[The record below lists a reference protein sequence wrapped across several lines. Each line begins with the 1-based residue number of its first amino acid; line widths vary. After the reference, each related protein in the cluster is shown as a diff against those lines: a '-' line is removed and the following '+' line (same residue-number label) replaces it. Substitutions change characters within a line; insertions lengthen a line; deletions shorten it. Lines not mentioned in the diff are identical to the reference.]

1 MSRSLDRSRLLSLT
15 KPVHVTMVQE
25 LEQDPDHVETIRVPT
40 TDLVPSSPGSLARR
54 RSPNCSGGSMR
65 GTDKE
70 PRPNTTSQG

>member
-40 TDLVPSSPGSLARR
+40 TDRILDWPGAPAPDTAAGQQQGTARLKGLNVAD
-54 RSPNCSGGSMR
+54 SQR
-65 GTDKE
+65 GH
-70 PRPNTTSQG
+70 